1 MVTLRRAQ
9 LEDCE
14 AIWRVFTR
22 SVRGLARS
30 HYTPEQIEAWAS
42 LRQPEDFTKAIEQHE
57 FLVAEEAGEVV
68 GYGQLNKETAEVEAV
83 YVIPEAAGRGI
94 GHLLLDA
101 LEAKAREAGLASLRL
116 RASLNAVAFYEHFG
130 YRIERQE
137 MHRLPSGVKFA
148 VAHMTKTLAS

>member
-9 LEDCE
+9 LEDRE

-30 HYTPEQIEAWAS
+30 HYTPEQIEAWAG
-42 LRQPEDFTKAIEQHE
+42 LRQPEDFTNAIEHHE
-57 FLVAEEAGEVV
+57 FFVAEEVGEIV
-68 GYGQLNKETAEVEAV
+68 GYGQLNPGTAEVEAV
-83 YVIPEAAGRGI
+83 YIVPEVTGRGV
-94 GHLLLDA
+94 GRLLMEA

-130 YRIERQE
+130 YRIERRE
-137 MHRLPSGVKFA
+137 MHPLPDGVEFA
-148 VAHMTKTLAS
+148 VAQMTKTLSS